1 MAKKS
6 RQQEVLLME
15 SVANLG
21 KAGEL
26 VKVAPG
32 YARNYLLPQA
42 IAAKPTKESLRQ
54 LEQRK
59 RQFEERIKQR
69 EDALKGLADAIP
81 DTNVTLE
88 MKASEDGKLYG
99 SVSPQMI
106 AAAMQRAGLDVHE
119 QQIRIEESIKNIGQ
133 FDVPVHVYGDVTVN
147 ARLWVVN
154 AP

>member
-15 SVANLG
+15 DVANLG

-32 YARNYLLPQA
+32 YARNFLLPHA

-59 RQFEERIKQR
+59 RAVEERIKQR
-69 EDALKGLADAIP
+69 EDALKSLADAIP

-119 QQIRIEESIKNIGQ
+119 QQIRLEETIKNIGQ
-133 FDVPVHVYGDVTVN
+133 FDVPVHVYGEVTVN